1 MNNIAFIVKNK
12 FITIESFYS
21 DIAQLRQNIKHF
33 PYENILLFDLDTYRF
48 TVQLFALLLEN
59 RHVLLPPNAQTG
71 TVQQLSS
78 LCDAVMGS
86 IVSEDKPKIS
96 YGLSENN
103 NQNTDEYHV
112 EKDNILFQ
120 PNREALFTELK
131 GQITFFTS
139 GSTGQPK
146 PIVKYVSQLISEIE
160 ILSTTFSVQLL
171 QSSCVVSTVSHQH
184 IYGLLFKVL
193 VPLRLGITIV
203 NKTFEYPEHIN
214 TFFDDL
220 LTYGDDLIKTPYKG
234 VLISSPAHLKRL
246 VLDNVLVPIK
256 NTISATFSSGGPLS
270 FATSQCFDKQMQQAP
285 IEVFGSTETGG
296 IAWRC
301 GQIDQKSPWQLF
313 PTLSY
318 KSVGEVGQLAI
329 NSPYVIENEY
339 LTDDLIQPIN
349 ANSFYLLGRVDR
361 TIKLEEKRI
370 NLAHVESC
378 LLAHPWVSEIRI
390 FVLPL
395 SVKNTREVLAAVV
408 ELTQLAFDELEQQG
422 KAAINKILKQ
432 QLLTEF
438 ERISLPKKWRY
449 VRALPY
455 NAQGKTALNELER
468 LFD

>member
-1 MNNIAFIVKNK
+1 MNNITFIDKNK
-12 FITIESFYS
+12 LISIESFYS
-21 DIAQLRQNIKHF
+21 DIAQLRQNLKRS
-33 PYENILLFDLDTYRF
+33 PYQNILLFDLDTYRF

-59 RHVLLPPNAQTG
+59 RHVLLPSNAQTG

-86 IVSEDKPKIS
+86 IFSEDKPKVS
-96 YGLSENN
+96 YCLSENN
-103 NQNTDEYHV
+103 NQNTDENNV
-112 EKDNILFQ
+112 EQEVSPFLASSEVLF
-120 PNREALFTELK
+120 AELK
-131 GQITFFTS
+131 GQLTFFTS
-139 GSTGQPK
+139 GSTGKPK
-146 PIVKYVSQLISEIE
+146 PIVKLLSQLIAEIE
-160 ILSTTFSVQLL
+160 ILSTTFSMQLQ
-171 QSSCVVSTVSHQH
+171 QSTCVVSTVSHQH

-193 VPLRLGITIV
+193 IPLRAGITIA

-214 TFFDDL
+214 AFFDDL
-220 LTYGDDLIKTPYKG
+220 QYHENDLLKDSFKSL
-234 VLISSPAHLKRL
+234 LISSPAHLKRL

-270 FATSQCFDKQMQQAP
+270 LETSQCFEKQMQQAP

-301 GQIDQKSPWQLF
+301 GQFDNNSPWVLF

-318 KSVGEVGQLAI
+318 KFIAPAGQLAI
-329 NSPYVIENEY
+329 NSPYVPEHEY
-339 LTDDLIQPIN
+339 LTDDLIQPID

-370 NLAHVESC
+370 NLAHVERC
-378 LLAHPWVSEIRI
+378 LLVHPWVSEVRI
-390 FVLPL
+390 LVLPL
-395 SVKNTREVLAAVV
+395 SVKNNREVLAAVV
-408 ELTQLAFDELEQQG
+408 ELTKIAFEELEQLG
-422 KAAINKILKQ
+422 KTAINNIFKQ

-455 NAQGKTALNELER
+455 NAQGKTALNDLER

>member
-1 MNNIAFIVKNK
+1 MTNIAFIAENK
-12 FITIESFYS
+12 LISIESFYS
-21 DIAQLRQNIKHF
+21 DIAQSRQILKRF
-33 PYENILLFDLDTYRF
+33 PYQNILLFDLNTYRF

-59 RHVLLPPNAQTG
+59 RHVLLPANAQDG
-71 TVQQLSS
+71 TVQKLSS

-96 YGLSENN
+96 YRLSDKNNQGADENN
-103 NQNTDEYHV
+103 IEQGVTA
-112 EKDNILFQ
+112 FQ
-120 PNREALFTELK
+120 PSRELLFAELK
-131 GQITFFTS
+131 GQLTFFTS

-146 PIVKYVSQLISEIE
+146 PIIKLVSQLTSEIE
-160 ILSTTFSVQLL
+160 ILSTTFSKKL
-171 QSSCVVSTVSHQH
+171 QQSKCVVSTVSHQH

-193 VPLRLGITIV
+193 LPLRAGISIA

-214 TFFDDL
+214 AFFADLQYHNNDL
-220 LTYGDDLIKTPYKG
+220 LKG
-234 VLISSPAHLKRL
+234 SFKSLLISSPAHLKRL

-270 FATSQCFDKQMQQAP
+270 LETSQCFEQQMQQAP

-301 GQIDQKSPWQLF
+301 GQLDNNSPWILF

-318 KSVGEVGQLAI
+318 KSIEPAGQLAI
-329 NSPYVIENEY
+329 NSPFIFEHDY
-339 LTDDLIQPIN
+339 LTDDLIQPID

-370 NLAHVESC
+370 NLAHVERC
-378 LLAHPWVSEIRI
+378 LLVHPWVSEVRI
-390 FVLPL
+390 LVLPL
-395 SVKNTREVLAAVV
+395 SVKNNREVLAAVV
-408 ELTQLAFDELEQQG
+408 ELTKIAFEELEQQG
-422 KAAINKILKQ
+422 KAAINNILKQ

-455 NAQGKTALNELER
+455 NAQGKTALNDLER